1 MWLQSFRARTGY
13 KAVRQFLVSKT
24 APFRSRKRLPF
35 GLENGSLSV
44 SKTNLHVTTCAN
56 LNKMSLSST
65 YRKHTHREH
74 ILSLP
79 DTYIGSI
86 ENSVEEHYI
95 VEDDTFIAKT
105 LNFNPGF
112 YKLIDELLVNAHDH
126 VVRLRQNKSETP
138 VKTINI
144 SSDGKTFTIRNDGES
159 IDVEKHPEYGV
170 YIPQLIFGELLTS
183 TNYDKDEKK
192 LVGGKNGYG
201 VKLVNIFSQKF
212 ELTIVDAKRGLK
224 YNQAFENNMSKIGT
238 PTVKPCKTKPFVEII
253 WTPDF
258 QKFGWTNSIPETLLQ
273 VVKRRVYDLAM
284 TVGKDVKITWNDE
297 HIKFKDL
304 SSYASWYLPKDASII
319 TDNPQLH
326 WNIVLSDSPTDK
338 AFNVS
343 FVNGIWT
350 RSGKHVDEI
359 TNQVVNYFV
368 SHIETKK
375 KIKVKPALVRD
386 SLAVFIHCFV
396 ENPAFSSQTKE
407 VLTSKTTCKLSDDF
421 LKKVVA
427 KLNIVE
433 KVLEA
438 QNIKD
443 AKDLKKTDGKKTTKI
458 TGIPK
463 LDDAVLAGS
472 NRSHECTLIL
482 TEGDSAKAMALS
494 GLSQEQ
500 RKLYGVFPL
509 RGKLLNVK
517 DMTSKKI
524 EATEEIA
531 NMKKIIGLES
541 GKKYKDVKS
550 LRYGSILI
558 MTDQD
563 YDGSH
568 IRGLLINMFH
578 ELWHQLIE
586 IPGFITYMA
595 TPIVKATKASK
606 TLSFYSQYEYEEWKK
621 TNANWRVKYYKGLG
635 TSTRDEAKE
644 YFKSMNVVKY
654 TYSDDSD
661 KSIELAFNKSMADN
675 RKEWLKTYSR
685 SDIVGSEKELLYE
698 NFVNKD
704 LIHFSNYNLER
715 SIPNVMDGLKT
726 SQRKILYSALKRNL
740 KSEIRVAQ
748 FAGYV
753 SEHSGYH
760 HGEASLNDA
769 IIGMAQDY
777 VGSNNLAWL
786 VPQGQFGTRLQGG
799 NDAASPRYIHTYLQ
813 PYISSLVPAD
823 DLECLKYR
831 DDDGLP
837 VEPEWY
843 APILPMLLVNGAR
856 GIGTG
861 YSTYIP
867 QCNPANL
874 LLGLQRW
881 LKKEVALTDI
891 NLEPW
896 YRGFTG
902 TIEKSGADYTVKG
915 NWTIEKDMMTI
926 TELPVETWTS
936 DYKEWLDKQLTE
948 GLIKDYSDTSTDMT
962 VSIKVKLTGNAEH
975 TKVLEKSLTSKIKLT
990 NMHAFDSECVINKYE
1005 SLHEILDEFS
1015 IIRLDLYKKRR
1026 EHCLAQMRARLPF
1039 HENVV
1044 RFIEQQSQD
1053 TPLPDLRRKTREECD
1068 TLLEKQKF
1076 VKISDTYDYLM
1087 DLPIKSITVTNARKH
1102 QADLES
1108 LRAKIAHLE
1117 KKTPESLWLD
1127 DLETFSSIYSKKK

>member
-1 MWLQSFRARTGY
+1 
-13 KAVRQFLVSKT
+13 
-24 APFRSRKRLPF
+24 
-35 GLENGSLSV
+35 
-44 SKTNLHVTTCAN
+44 
-56 LNKMSLSST
+56 MSLSQT

-95 VEDDTFIAKT
+95 VEDESFVAKT
-105 LNFNPGF
+105 VNFNPGF

-126 VVRLRQNKSETP
+126 VVRLRQSKSANP
-138 VKTINI
+138 VKNINI
-144 SSDGKTFTIRNDGES
+144 SSDGQTFTIRNDGES
-159 IDVEKHPEYGV
+159 IDVEKHPEYDV

-201 VKLVNIFSQKF
+201 VKLVNIFSKKF
-212 ELTIVDAKRGLK
+212 ELTIVDAKRALK
-224 YNQAFENNMSKIGT
+224 YNQTFENNMSKVGT
-238 PTVKPCKTKPFVEII
+238 PSVKACKTKPFVEII

-258 QKFGWTNSIPETLLQ
+258 QKFGWTDSIPHPVIA
-273 VVKRRVYDLAM
+273 VVQRRVYDLAM
-284 TVGKDVKITWNDE
+284 TVGKDVKITWNDD

-304 SSYASWYLPKDASII
+304 TTYASWYLNSDSTII

-326 WNIVLSDSPTDK
+326 WNIALADSPTDK
-338 AFNVS
+338 AFSVS

-359 TNQVVNYFV
+359 TNQVV
-368 SHIETKK
+368 SHIVNYIDTKK
-375 KIKVKPALVRD
+375 KIKVKPAIVRD

-407 VLTSKTTCKLSDDF
+407 VLTSKTTCKLSEDF

-427 KLNIVE
+427 KLSIVD

-463 LDDAVLAGS
+463 LDDAVLAGT
-472 NRSHECTLIL
+472 NRSHECVLIL

-494 GLSQEQ
+494 GLSQDQ

-531 NMKKIIGLES
+531 NMKKILGLES
-541 GKKYKDVKS
+541 GKKYADVKS

-595 TPIVKATKASK
+595 TPIVKASKGSK
-606 TLSFYSQYEYEEWKK
+606 TLSFYSQYEYDEWKK

-654 TYSDDSD
+654 IYSEHSD
-661 KSIELAFNKSMADN
+661 PSIELAFNKSMSDN
-675 RKEWLKTYSR
+675 RKDWLKTYSR

-867 QCNPANL
+867 QCNPHNL
-874 LLGLQRW
+874 LVGLQRW
-881 LKKEVALTDI
+881 LKKEVKLTDI
-891 NLEPW
+891 NLDPW

-915 NWTIEKDMMTI
+915 RWTIEKDTMSI

-948 GLIKDYSDTSTDMT
+948 GIIKDYSDTSTDT
-962 VSIKVKLTGNAEH
+962 HISIKVKLTGNADH
-975 TKVLEKSLTSKIKLT
+975 TKILEKSLTSKIKLT
-990 NMHAFDSECVINKYE
+990 NMHAFDSDCVINKYE
-1005 SLHEILDEFS
+1005 SLHDILDEFAV
-1015 IIRLDLYKKRR
+1015 IRLDLYKKRR
-1026 EHCLAQMRARLPF
+1026 AHCLAQMRARLPF

-1044 RFIEQQSQD
+1044 RFIEQQSMD
-1053 TPLPDLRRKTREECD
+1053 DPLPDLRRKTREECD

-1076 VKISDTYDYLM
+1076 AKISDSYDYLM
-1087 DLPIKSITVTNARKH
+1087 DLPFKSITVTNARKH
-1102 QADLES
+1102 QADLEA
-1108 LRAKIAHLE
+1108 LRTKISDLE
-1117 KKTPESLWLD
+1117 KKTAEGLWLD
-1127 DLETFSSIYSKKK
+1127 DLETFSSKNK

>member
-1 MWLQSFRARTGY
+1 MLASQQIS
-13 KAVRQFLVSKT
+13 
-24 APFRSRKRLPF
+24 
-35 GLENGSLSV
+35 
-44 SKTNLHVTTCAN
+44 
-56 LNKMSLSST
+56 KMSLSQT

-86 ENSVEEHYI
+86 ENSTEEHYI
-95 VEDDTFIAKT
+95 VEGESFAAKT

-126 VVRLRQNKSETP
+126 VVRLRQSKSPNP
-138 VKTINI
+138 VKNINI

-159 IDVEKHPEYGV
+159 IDVEKHPDYDV

-183 TNYDKDEKK
+183 TNYDKEEKK

-201 VKLVNIFSQKF
+201 VKLVNIFSKKF
-212 ELTIVDAKRGLK
+212 ELTIVDGKRSLK
-224 YNQAFENNMSKIGT
+224 YNQTFENNMSKIGT
-238 PTVKPCKTKPFVEII
+238 PTVKACKTKPYVEIV

-258 QKFGWTNSIPETLLQ
+258 TKFGWTDTIPENLLQ
-273 VVKRRVYDLAM
+273 VVQRRVYDLAM
-284 TVGKDVKITWNDE
+284 TVGKEVKITWNDN

-304 SSYASWYLPKDASII
+304 ATYASWYLPKESTII

-326 WNIVLSDSPTDK
+326 WNIALSDSADK

-359 TNQVVNYFV
+359 TSQVVNYIV
-368 SHIETKK
+368 TYIETKK

-396 ENPAFSSQTKE
+396 ENPSFSSQTKE
-407 VLTSKTTCKLSDDF
+407 VLTSKTSCKLSEDF
-421 LKKVVA
+421 LKKVL

-443 AKDLKKTDGKKTTKI
+443 AKDLKKTDGKKTSKI
-458 TGIPK
+458 SVPK
-463 LDDAVLAGS
+463 LDDATFAGTA
-472 NRSHECTLIL
+472 RSHECTLIL

-541 GKKYKDVKS
+541 GKKYNDVKS

-595 TPIVKATKASK
+595 TPIVKASKGNK
-606 TLSFYSQYEYEEWKK
+606 TLPFYSQYDYEEWRKDNPTWK
-621 TNANWRVKYYKGLG
+621 VKYYKGLG

-644 YFKSMNVVKY
+644 YFKSMNIVKY
-654 TYSDDSD
+654 MYSDDSD
-661 KSIELAFNKSMADN
+661 KSIELAFNKSMSDN
-675 RKEWLKTYSR
+675 RKDWLKTYSR
-685 SDIVGSEKELLYE
+685 SNILPAGNVTYE

-726 SQRKILYSALKRNL
+726 SQRKILFSALKRNL

-777 VGSNNLAWL
+777 VGSNNLAWF

-813 PYISSLVPAD
+813 PYISSLVPTD
-823 DLECLKYR
+823 DLDCLKYR

-867 QCNPANL
+867 QCNPSNL
-874 LLGLQRW
+874 LVGLQRW
-881 LKKEVALTDI
+881 LKKEIKLEDI

-902 TIEKSGADYTVKG
+902 SIEKSGSDFIVKG
-915 NWTIEKDMMTI
+915 KWTIDKDTMTI

-948 GLIKDYSDTSTDMT
+948 GTIKDYTDTSTDT
-962 VSIKVKLTGNAEH
+962 IVCIKIKLTGNAEH
-975 TKVLEKSLTSKIKLT
+975 LKIIEKSLTSKIKLS
-990 NMHAFDSECVINKYE
+990 NMHAFDSDCVINKYE

-1026 EHCLAQMRARLPF
+1026 DHCLKQMKAKLPF

-1044 RFIEQQSQD
+1044 KFIEQQSLD
-1053 TPLPDLRRKTREECD
+1053 VPLPDLRRKTREECD
-1068 TLLEKQKF
+1068 VLLEKYF
-1076 VKISDTYDYLM
+1076 MKISDSYDYLM
-1087 DLPIKSITVTNARKH
+1087 DLPIKSITTTNARKH
-1102 QADLES
+1102 QADLEA
-1108 LRAKIAHLE
+1108 LRTKISELE
-1117 KKTPESLWLD
+1117 KKTPEQLWLD
-1127 DLETFSSIYSKKK
+1127 DLQSFSIKR

>member
-1 MWLQSFRARTGY
+1 MD
-13 KAVRQFLVSKT
+13 
-24 APFRSRKRLPF
+24 
-35 GLENGSLSV
+35 
-44 SKTNLHVTTCAN
+44 LHVGTSTN
-56 LNKMSLSST
+56 LNKMSLSQT

-86 ENSVEEHYI
+86 ENSTEEHYI
-95 VEDDTFIAKT
+95 VQDDSFAAKT

-126 VVRLRQNKSETP
+126 VVRLRERKSTNP
-138 VKTINI
+138 VKNINI

-159 IDVEKHPEYGV
+159 IDVEKHPDYDV

-201 VKLVNIFSQKF
+201 VKLVNIFSKKF
-212 ELTIVDAKRGLK
+212 ELTIVDAKRSLK
-224 YNQAFENNMSKIGT
+224 YNQTFENNMSKIGT
-238 PTVKPCKTKPFVEII
+238 PSVKACKTKSCVEII

-258 QKFGWTNSIPETLLQ
+258 AKFGWTDSIPDQLLQ
-273 VVKRRVYDLAM
+273 VVQRRVYDLAM
-284 TVGKDVKITWNDE
+284 TVGKDVKITWNDN

-304 SSYASWYLPKDASII
+304 TTYATWYLPKDATII

-326 WNIVLSDSPTDK
+326 WNIALADSPTDK

-359 TNQVVNYFV
+359 TNQVVSHIV
-368 SHIETKK
+368 SYIETKK
-375 KIKVKPALVRD
+375 KIKVKPAIVRD

-407 VLTSKTTCKLSDDF
+407 VLTSKTSCKLSEDF
-421 LKKVVA
+421 LKKAVA
-427 KLNIVE
+427 KLGIVD

-438 QNIKD
+438 QNVKD

-463 LDDAVLAGS
+463 LDDAVLAGTA
-472 NRSHECTLIL
+472 RSHECTLIL

-568 IRGLLINMFH
+568 IRGLLINLFH

-595 TPIVKATKASK
+595 TPIVKASKGPK

-621 TNANWRVKYYKGLG
+621 TNPNWRVKYYKGLG

-654 TYSDDSD
+654 IYSEQSD
-661 KSIELAFNKSMADN
+661 PSIELAFNKSMSDN

-685 SDIVGSEKELLYE
+685 ADIVGGEKELSYE

-813 PYISSLVPAD
+813 PYIGSLVPSD
-823 DLECLKYR
+823 DLDCLKYR

-867 QCNPANL
+867 QCNPNHL
-874 LLGLQRW
+874 LVGIQRW
-881 LKKEVALTDI
+881 LKKEVELEDI

-896 YRGFTG
+896 YRGFAG
-902 TIEKSGADYTVKG
+902 SIEKSGSDYTVKG
-915 NWTIEKDMMTI
+915 NWSISKDTMTI

-936 DYKEWLDKQLTE
+936 DYKEWLDKQMTE
-948 GLIKDYSDTSTDMT
+948 GIIKDYSDTSTDT
-962 VSIKVKLTGNAEH
+962 HVSITIKLTGTPEH
-975 TKVLEKSLTSKIKLT
+975 TKLIEKSLTSKIKLT
-990 NMHAFDSECVINKYE
+990 NMHAFNSECVINKYE
-1005 SLHEILDEFS
+1005 TLHEILDEFS
-1015 IIRLDLYKKRR
+1015 VIRLSLYKKRR
-1026 EHCLAQMRARLPF
+1026 AHCLAQMKAKLPF

-1044 RFIEQQSQD
+1044 RFIEQQSLD
-1053 TPLPDLRRKTREECD
+1053 VPLPDLRRKTREECD
-1068 TLLEKQKF
+1068 TLLGKQKF
-1076 VKISDTYDYLM
+1076 VQISDSYDYLM

-1102 QADLES
+1102 QADLET
-1108 LRAKIAHLE
+1108 LRGKIADLE
-1117 KKTPESLWLD
+1117 KKTPEQLWLD
-1127 DLETFSSIYSKKK
+1127 DLETFSGIYSKKK

>member
-1 MWLQSFRARTGY
+1 LKKLVLIPNHPKTLCLRT
-13 KAVRQFLVSKT
+13 SKT
-24 APFRSRKRLPF
+24 
-35 GLENGSLSV
+35 SLAIFNL
-44 SKTNLHVTTCAN
+44 KTNLHDGRPTN
-56 LNKMSLSST
+56 SNKMSLSET

-79 DTYIGSI
+79 DTYVGSI
-86 ENSVEEHYI
+86 ENSTEEHHV
-95 VEDDTFIAKT
+95 VEADKFISKT

-112 YKLIDELLVNAHDH
+112 YKLIDELLVNSHDH
-126 VVRLRQNKSETP
+126 VVRLRQRKSANP
-138 VKTINI
+138 VKNITI

-159 IDVEKHPEYGV
+159 IDVEQHPEHGV

-201 VKLVNIFSQKF
+201 VKLVNIFSKQF
-212 ELTIVDAKRGLK
+212 QLTIVDSKRNLK
-224 YNQAFENNMSKIGT
+224 YEQTFQNNMSVIGT
-238 PTVKPCKTKPFVEII
+238 PTVKACKTKSYVEIV

-258 QKFGWTNSIPETLLQ
+258 KKFGWEDTIPEPLLQ
-273 VVKRRVYDLAM
+273 VIQRRVYDLAM
-284 TVGKDVKITWNDE
+284 TVGKDVKISWNDN

-304 SSYASWYLPKDASII
+304 STYASWYLPEDSTILC
-319 TDNPQLH
+319 DNPQLH
-326 WNIVLSDSPTDK
+326 WNIAISDSPTDK

-359 TNQVVNYFV
+359 TNQVVNFIV
-368 SHIETKK
+368 THIDTKK
-375 KIKVKPALVRD
+375 KTKVKPALVRD

-396 ENPAFSSQTKE
+396 ENPSFSSQTKE
-407 VLTSKTTCKLSDDF
+407 VMTSKVSCKLNDDF

-427 KLNIVE
+427 KLNVVE

-438 QNIKD
+438 QNVKD
-443 AKDLKKTDGKKTTKI
+443 AKDLKKTDGKKTSKI

-463 LDDAVLAGS
+463 LDDAVMAGTS
-472 NRSHECTLIL
+472 RSHECVLIL

-524 EATEEIA
+524 ETTEEIA
-531 NMKKIIGLES
+531 NLKKIIGLES
-541 GKKYKDVKS
+541 GKKYTDVKP
-550 LRYGSILI
+550 LRYGSVLI

-568 IRGLLINMFH
+568 IRGLLINLFH
-578 ELWHQLIE
+578 ELWHQLIQ
-586 IPGFITYMA
+586 IPGFITYMS
-595 TPIVKATKASK
+595 TPIVKATKGSK
-606 TLSFYSQYEYEEWKK
+606 VLSFYSQYEYEEWKK
-621 TNANWRVKYYKGLG
+621 ANMNWRVKYYKGLG

-644 YFKSMNVVKY
+644 YFKSMNTVKY
-654 TYSDDSD
+654 MYSGESD
-661 KSIELAFNKSMADN
+661 KAIELAFNKSMAN
-675 RKEWLKTYSR
+675 QRKEWLKSYSR
-685 SDIVGSEKELLYE
+685 SEIVGSEKQLAYE
-698 NFVNKD
+698 DFVNKD

-726 SQRKILYSALKRNL
+726 SQRKILFSALKRNL

-748 FAGYV
+748 FSGYV

-769 IIGMAQDY
+769 IIGMAQDF

-813 PYISSLVPAD
+813 PYIHSLIPSD

-843 APILPMLLVNGAR
+843 APVLPMLLVNGAR

-867 QCNPANL
+867 QCNPHTL
-874 LLGLQRW
+874 HEGLKRW
-881 LKKEVALTDI
+881 LKKEAKLTDI
-891 NLEPW
+891 KLEPW
-896 YRGFTG
+896 YRGFAG
-902 TIEKSGADYTVKG
+902 TIEQSGPEFIVRGK
-915 NWTIEKDMMTI
+915 WTIDKDTMTI

-948 GLIKDYSDTSTDMT
+948 NVIKDYSDTSTDMQ
-962 VSIKVKLTGNAEH
+962 VAIKIKLTGNTEH
-975 TKVLEKSLTSKIKLT
+975 IKILEKSLTSKIKLT

-1005 SLHEILDEFS
+1005 TLHEILDEFVV
-1015 IIRLDLYKKRR
+1015 IRLDLYKKRR
-1026 EHCLAQMRARLPF
+1026 NHCLEQMRTRLPF

-1044 RFIEQQSQD
+1044 RFIEQQSLEN
-1053 TPLPDLRRKTREECD
+1053 PLPDLRRKTREECD

-1076 VKISDTYDYLM
+1076 VKISDSYDYLM
-1087 DLPIKSITVTNARKH
+1087 DLPFKSITVTNARKH
-1102 QADLES
+1102 QADLEA
-1108 LRAKIAHLE
+1108 LKTKINALE
-1117 KKTPESLWLD
+1117 KKTPEELWLD
-1127 DLETFSSIYSKKK
+1127 DLETLSFK